1 MNTLRTDVAIIGG
14 GLGACAAALAAARLG
29 RRVVLTEESMRYL
42 ALATDYDG
50 TLAMNGRVGDRAVS
64 ALEQLRSSGRR
75 AVLVTGRQLGDLA
88 SVFPRLDLFDCVV
101 AENGALLHWPA
112 SRETVMLSEPVPA
125 AFADRLRA
133 RGVPH
138 DVGRVIV
145 SSWHPHETPM
155 LQVIRELGLELQ
167 IVFNGNA
174 VMVLPPGVSK
184 ASGLEAAL
192 SRLGLSRHEVVAIGN
207 DANDHG
213 FLDLAECGVAVA
225 TAVAS
230 LKARAAFTTEGGAGD
245 GVVELVEELVSDDL
259 RERSALVAHDSL
271 LLGRGPDGEDVSIPA
286 YGDNVLVAGTSGAGK
301 STFATG
307 FIERLIEK
315 RYQVCIIDPEGDYST
330 LEEIVTLGS
339 RLRAPHVSE
348 ILDVLSEPAT
358 NLVVNLLGVPLADRP
373 AFFAELLPRL
383 QAMRARTGRPHW
395 IVVDEAHH
403 LWPASWGL
411 VPATVPHRL
420 GETVLITLDPGG
432 LARPLLP
439 MMDVAVAVGP
449 RAAETLEAL
458 AEGLE
463 RSAPA
468 LPATGVRRGEVVAWF
483 LGGDEGPLLL
493 ETVPARSARLRH
505 LRKYAEGNLGPEAF
519 VFRGPD
525 GRLRLRAQNLIAFAD
540 LGDGVDDD
548 TWLFHLRGGHYSQW
562 MRLTVKDRDMAGE
575 IATIEQA
582 NDLSAEES
590 RRLVRDAIER
600 RYTLPG

>member
-1 MNTLRTDVAIIGG
+1 
-14 GLGACAAALAAARLG
+14 
-29 RRVVLTEESMRYL
+29 MRYL

-50 TLAMNGRVGDRAVS
+50 TLAVNGRVADGALS
-64 ALEQLRSSGRR
+64 ALEKLRASGRR
-75 AVLVTGRQLGDLA
+75 PLLVTGRQLDDLSRA
-88 SVFPRLDLFDCVV
+88 FPRLDLFDCVV
-101 AENGALLHWPA
+101 AENGGLLHWPA
-112 SRETVMLSEPVPA
+112 SRETVMQSAPVPT
-125 AFADRLRA
+125 AFPETLRA
-133 RGVPH
+133 RGIPH
-138 DVGRVIV
+138 DAGRVIV

-167 IVFNGNA
+167 IVFNGDA

-192 SRLGLSRHEVVAIGN
+192 RRLGLSRHEVVAIGN

-225 TAVAS
+225 TAVPS
-230 LKARAAFTTEGGAGD
+230 LKARAAFTTEGGPGD
-245 GVVELVEELVSDDL
+245 GVVELIEELVSDDL
-259 RERSALVAHDSL
+259 RERSALVAHDEL
-271 LLGRGPDGEDVSIPA
+271 LLGHGPDSEDVSIPA

-315 RYQVCIIDPEGDYST
+315 QYQVCIIDPEGDYST
-330 LEEIVTLGS
+330 LDEIVTLGS

-348 ILDVLSEPAT
+348 ILDVLAEPAT
-358 NLVVNLLGVPLADRP
+358 NLVVNLLGIPLADRP
-373 AFFAELLPRL
+373 AFFSELLPRL
-383 QAMRARTGRPHW
+383 QVMRASTGRPHW

-420 GETVLITLDPGG
+420 GETVLITLNPGD

-439 MMDVAVAVGP
+439 LMDVAVAVGP
-449 RAAETLEAL
+449 RAAETLVAV
-458 AEGLE
+458 ADGLG
-463 RSAPA
+463 RSPPA
-468 LPATGVRRGEVVAWF
+468 LPTAGVRRGEVVAWF
-483 LGGDEGPLLL
+483 LGRDVDPVLL
-493 ETVPARSARLRH
+493 ETVPARSSRLRH
-505 LRKYAEGNLGPEAF
+505 LRKYSEGNLGPKAF
-519 VFRGPD
+519 VFRGPE

-548 TWLFHLRGGHYSQW
+548 TWLFHLRAGHYSQW
-562 MRLTVKDRDMAGE
+562 VRLVVKDRDMARE
-575 IATIEQA
+575 IAGIEQA
-582 NDLSAEES
+582 KTLSADES

-600 RYTLPG
+600 RYTLPA